1 MTQLIENTP
10 RRHALIATLSHFDDP
25 TRVVVLSD
33 QRESK
38 DLFWLR
44 HRAHRRTFLIDR
56 GGQLEI
62 DVTPAPSAKTPFLIV
77 AESAFRNSA
86 FFAFSETA
94 LFGLSLENETALRGD
109 RSCGENDLNQ
119 FEKASGGGW
128 KSISC
133 TSGTSRAIHRGQNGV
148 CGVYLL
154 GIEDLRGSRLLV
166 LAVHFE
172 EVAREPGGPLP
183 MIAAIAA
190 LLLQLQPI
198 PAAPAALKLAPTAVS
213 ATISTTSSATFSTSS
228 MGSPETADTN
238 DSAPIHWNLK
248 SVTFDA
254 PSTTS
259 EKGTSFSLASSAS
272 DKSAASGTT
281 VASLK
286 NVSLT
291 DTQKQGI
298 SSVRVPD
305 PEPTKPIQMPSAETL
320 HPSRAWLALS
330 FVQSSAATFDAYS
343 TRQAIGHGAVE
354 SDPLMRPFA
363 HSDALYGAI
372 QVGPVILD
380 YVARHMQR
388 SESPFFRRTWWVP
401 QSLATA
407 GFLFSGVHNMGVTNS
422 LKH

>member
-1 MTQLIENTP
+1 M
-10 RRHALIATLSHFDDP
+10 
-25 TRVVVLSD
+25 
-33 QRESK
+33 
-38 DLFWLR
+38 
-44 HRAHRRTFLIDR
+44 
-56 GGQLEI
+56 
-62 DVTPAPSAKTPFLIV
+62 IV
-77 AESAFRNSA
+77 A
-86 FFAFSETA
+86 
-94 LFGLSLENETALRGD
+94 
-109 RSCGENDLNQ
+109 
-119 FEKASGGGW
+119 
-128 KSISC
+128 
-133 TSGTSRAIHRGQNGV
+133 V
-148 CGVYLL
+148 
-154 GIEDLRGSRLLV
+154 
-166 LAVHFE
+166 
-172 EVAREPGGPLP
+172 
-183 MIAAIAA
+183 AA

-198 PAAPAALKLAPTAVS
+198 PAAPAALKLAPAAIS
-213 ATISTTSSATFSTSS
+213 ATISTASSATSSTTSS
-228 MGSPETADTN
+228 MGSPETTDTN

-254 PSTTS
+254 PSTTAD
-259 EKGTSFSLASSAS
+259 KGASFSLASNAN
-272 DKSAASGTT
+272 DKSAANGTAQ
-281 VASLK
+281 ASLK

-291 DTQKQGI
+291 DAQKQGI
-298 SSVRVPD
+298 ANVRVPD

-388 SESPFFRRTWWVP
+388 SETQFFRRTWWVP

-407 GFLFSGVHNMGVTNS
+407 GFLFSGVHNMNVASS